1 MIPFFTSKI
10 RFLLFSVL
18 ALSSGVLPA
27 RAQITSFQ
35 PAQSVLGQAN
45 FTADNEGAASAST
58 FGRPRG
64 IAIDPVTGKLFV
76 SDSSFHR
83 ILRFSSVAAYQT
95 FAAAEAV
102 LGQPDMTSKFEN
114 QNAQFNQLPSASTLA
129 APYALAIDGS
139 GRLWV
144 CDANNHRVLRFD
156 DASNKASGAAA
167 DGVLGQPGFITKNT
181 ALSQSGLNSPTG
193 LAIDADGNLWVSDSS
208 NNRVLRYNNAAGK
221 SNGANA
227 DGVLGGVDFT
237 TTYDAFPR
245 TSAMFSIPA
254 GLTIDANGTLWV
266 IDSSLNR
273 ILRFDNAAG
282 KNNGAGA
289 DAVLGQPNFETAD
302 SVNPPTGATLLEPV
316 SATMDGNGTL
326 WVSDSDNGRILGFT
340 NAATLGNAAS
350 AAIVLGQA
358 NFVSSAGL
366 ATSAR
371 SIGGPG
377 QIAVDSRNRLFVTD
391 GNSSRVLRFSPV
403 VSLSAPAKVRAVR
416 GKATIRGTS
425 INATIVE
432 FQIVGKG
439 AYKRAGGSPSRWTAA
454 VRGLKRPTTKVNVR
468 ASSNDGQTA
477 LRTVKV
483 TNKK

>member
-1 MIPFFTSKI
+1 
-10 RFLLFSVL
+10 
-18 ALSSGVLPA
+18 
-27 RAQITSFQ
+27 
-35 PAQSVLGQAN
+35 
-45 FTADNEGAASAST
+45 
-58 FGRPRG
+58 
-64 IAIDPVTGKLFV
+64 
-76 SDSSFHR
+76 
-83 ILRFSSVAAYQT
+83 
-95 FAAAEAV
+95 
-102 LGQPDMTSKFEN
+102 
-114 QNAQFNQLPSASTLA
+114 
-129 APYALAIDGS
+129 
-139 GRLWV
+139 
-144 CDANNHRVLRFD
+144 
-156 DASNKASGAAA
+156 
-167 DGVLGQPGFITKNT
+167 
-181 ALSQSGLNSPTG
+181 
-193 LAIDADGNLWVSDSS
+193 
-208 NNRVLRYNNAAGK
+208 
-221 SNGANA
+221 
-227 DGVLGGVDFT
+227 
-237 TTYDAFPR
+237 
-245 TSAMFSIPA
+245 
-254 GLTIDANGTLWV
+254 
-266 IDSSLNR
+266 
-273 ILRFDNAAG
+273 
-282 KNNGAGA
+282 
-289 DAVLGQPNFETAD
+289 
-302 SVNPPTGATLLEPV
+302 
-316 SATMDGNGTL
+316 MDGNGTL